1 MIITRNKLFHLS
13 YIERDPGYNKKM
25 IASQTWGQNDR
36 LIVDTNS
43 FFAKSRTLHLLGM
56 ATCHWQELN
65 WCGLLATALS
75 PRVSLLSKN
84 TRGVIHALWK
94 TPSKLNRCPKMYFIG
109 VSHYFDANF
118 EKFLLRYFLHVLF
131 PTLFPTII
139 LMAI

>member
-1 MIITRNKLFHLS
+1 MRDNTAQTRLLITMNITRNKLFHLS
-13 YIERDPGYNKKM
+13 YFAFDPGCNKKM

-84 TRGVIHALWK
+84 TRGK
-94 TPSKLNRCPKMYFIG
+94 GTKLFYISFKIVCLDCWIAVKRPIN
-109 VSHYFDANF
+109 A
-118 EKFLLRYFLHVLF
+118 
-131 PTLFPTII
+131 
-139 LMAI
+139 